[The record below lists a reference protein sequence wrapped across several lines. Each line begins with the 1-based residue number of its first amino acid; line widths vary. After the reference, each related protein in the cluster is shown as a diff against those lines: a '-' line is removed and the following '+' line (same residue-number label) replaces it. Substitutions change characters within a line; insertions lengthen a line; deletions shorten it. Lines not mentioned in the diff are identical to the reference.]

1 MKTALSLSTPEEW
14 ETAGRLRADFRE
26 VRIDLIRDE
35 DTALRLMKLC
45 NEYAKSVK
53 SAESSESA
61 TATLTAMPNASAATS
76 DRDAC
81 ADFDNTQPC
90 ERIPTIATIRSRKE
104 GGEFDGG
111 IGDWHLAIKPW
122 LNSACDYI
130 DVEEQFSPLAEEIH
144 SYGKKIIASV
154 HMNRMPGLSELS
166 NIEKRLRSYGDIVKI
181 VVAPG
186 SMSDAAD
193 FVKFTADAQKPI
205 ITSIM
210 GSEFAKVRIALM
222 IAGSALIYC
231 HAGRQASA
239 GQYHIADVQKII
251 EILNPV
257 NP

>member
-26 VRIDLIRDE
+26 VRIDLIRD
-35 DTALRLMKLC
+35 DGTALRLMNLC
-45 NEYAKSVK
+45 NEYAESVK
-53 SAESSESA
+53 SAA
-61 TATLTAMPNASAATS
+61 ASARSAV
-76 DRDAC
+76 
-81 ADFDNTQPC
+81 ADFEDTLPDGI
-90 ERIPTIATIRSRKE
+90 IPTIATIRSRKE
-104 GGEFDGG
+104 GGEFDGS

-130 DVEEQFSPLAEEIH
+130 DVEEQFSPLADEIR

-166 NIEKRLRSYGDIVKI
+166 DIEKRLRSYGDIVKI
-181 VVAPG
+181 VVAPN

-210 GSEFAKVRIALM
+210 GSRFAKVRIALM

-251 EILNPV
+251 EILGR
-257 NP
+257 

>member
-26 VRIDLIRDE
+26 VRIDLIRD
-35 DTALRLMKLC
+35 DATALQLLKLC
-45 NEYAKSVK
+45 NGDEGSVSEAASPVSS
-53 SAESSESA
+53 SASAPASRASESR
-61 TATLTAMPNASAATS
+61 SVG
-76 DRDAC
+76 
-81 ADFDNTQPC
+81 ADFDDTIQTD
-90 ERIPTIATIRSRKE
+90 RIPTIATTRSRKE
-104 GGEFDGG
+104 GGEFDGN

-130 DVEEQFSPLAEEIH
+130 DVEEQFSPLADEIH

-154 HMNRMPGLSELS
+154 HMNRMPDRDELLE
-166 NIEKRLRSYGDIVKI
+166 IEKRLRSYGDIVKI
-181 VVAPG
+181 VVAPQ

-193 FVKFTADAQKPI
+193 FVKFTAEAEKPI

-231 HAGRQASA
+231 HSGVKASA
-239 GQYHIADVQKII
+239 GQYHIADVQKIV
-251 EILNPV
+251 EILKG
-257 NP
+257 

>member
-26 VRIDLIRDE
+26 VRIDLIRD
-35 DTALRLMKLC
+35 DATALQLLKLC
-45 NEYAKSVK
+45 NGAEGSV
-53 SAESSESA
+53 S
-61 TATLTAMPNASAATS
+61 ASASSASTS
-76 DRDAC
+76 ASSVPASRSSSARSVS
-81 ADFDNTQPC
+81 ADFDDTIQTGI
-90 ERIPTIATIRSRKE
+90 IPTIATIRSRKE
-104 GGEFDGG
+104 GGEFDGN

-130 DVEEQFSPLAEEIH
+130 DVEEQFSPLADEIR

-166 NIEKRLRSYGDIVKI
+166 DIEKRLRSYGDIVKI
-181 VVAPG
+181 VVAPQ

-193 FVKFTADAQKPI
+193 FVKFTAEAQKPI

-231 HAGRQASA
+231 HSGVRASA

-251 EILNPV
+251 GILK
-257 NP
+257 

>member
-26 VRIDLIRDE
+26 VRIDLIKD
-35 DTALRLMKLC
+35 DATALQLLKLC
-45 NEYAKSVK
+45 SGADGHV
-53 SAESSESA
+53 
-61 TATLTAMPNASAATS
+61 SAAAS
-76 DRDAC
+76 PVSSSASHAPAYRSVG
-81 ADFDNTQPC
+81 ADFDDTVQN

-104 GGEFDGG
+104 GGEFDGN

-130 DVEEQFSPLAEEIH
+130 DVEEQFSPLADEIH

-154 HMNRMPGLSELS
+154 HMNRMPDRDELLE
-166 NIEKRLRSYGDIVKI
+166 IEKRLRSYGDIVKI
-181 VVAPG
+181 VVAPQ

-193 FVKFTADAQKPI
+193 FVKFTAEAKKPI

-231 HAGRQASA
+231 HSGVKASA

-251 EILNPV
+251 EILKG
-257 NP
+257 

>member
-26 VRIDLIRDE
+26 VRIDLIKD
-35 DTALRLMKLC
+35 DATALQLLKLC
-45 NEYAKSVK
+45 SGAEGYV
-53 SAESSESA
+53 SAAASPVSSSA
-61 TATLTAMPNASAATS
+61 SAPASAAPTS
-76 DRDAC
+76 HAPAYRSVG
-81 ADFDNTQPC
+81 ADFDDTIQND
-90 ERIPTIATIRSRKE
+90 RIPTIATIRSRKE
-104 GGEFDGG
+104 GGEFDGN

-130 DVEEQFSPLAEEIH
+130 DVEEQFSPLADEIH

-154 HMNRMPGLSELS
+154 HMNRMPDRAELLE
-166 NIEKRLRSYGDIVKI
+166 IEKRLRSYGDIVKI
-181 VVAPG
+181 VVAPQ

-193 FVKFTADAQKPI
+193 FVKFTAEAKKPI

-231 HAGRQASA
+231 HSGVKASA
-239 GQYHIADVQKII
+239 GQYHIADVQKIV
-251 EILNPV
+251 EILKG
-257 NP
+257 

>member
-26 VRIDLIRDE
+26 VRIDLIRD
-35 DTALRLMKLC
+35 DATALQLLKLC
-45 NEYAKSVK
+45 NGAEGSV
-53 SAESSESA
+53 SASTSASSVPASRSA
-61 TATLTAMPNASAATS
+61 SS
-76 DRDAC
+76 RSVS
-81 ADFDNTQPC
+81 ADFDDTIQTGI
-90 ERIPTIATIRSRKE
+90 IPTIATIRSRKE
-104 GGEFDGG
+104 GGEFDGN

-130 DVEEQFSPLAEEIH
+130 DVEEQFSPLADEIR

-166 NIEKRLRSYGDIVKI
+166 DIEKRLKSYGDIVKI

-193 FVKFTADAQKPI
+193 FVKFTAEAKKPI

-251 EILNPV
+251 GILK
-257 NP
+257 

>member
-1 MKTALSLSTPEEW
+1 MKTALSLSTPKEW

-26 VRIDLIRDE
+26 VRIDLIRD
-35 DTALRLMKLC
+35 DGTALRLMNLC
-45 NEYAKSVK
+45 NEYAESVK
-53 SAESSESA
+53 SAA
-61 TATLTAMPNASAATS
+61 ASARSAV
-76 DRDAC
+76 
-81 ADFDNTQPC
+81 ADFDDTQPC
-90 ERIPTIATIRSRKE
+90 DRIPTIATIRSRKE
-104 GGEFDGG
+104 GGEFDGS

-130 DVEEQFSPLAEEIH
+130 DVEEQFSPLADEIR

-166 NIEKRLRSYGDIVKI
+166 DIEKRLRSYGDIVKI
-181 VVAPG
+181 VVAPN

-193 FVKFTADAQKPI
+193 FVKFTADAKKPI

-251 EILNPV
+251 GILNSV

>member
-26 VRIDLIRDE
+26 VRIDLIKD
-35 DTALRLMKLC
+35 DATALQLLKLC
-45 NEYAKSVK
+45 SGADGHV
-53 SAESSESA
+53 
-61 TATLTAMPNASAATS
+61 SAATS
-76 DRDAC
+76 PVSSSASEPASHASESHSVG
-81 ADFDNTQPC
+81 ADFDDTIQND
-90 ERIPTIATIRSRKE
+90 RIPTIATIRSRKE
-104 GGEFDGG
+104 GGEFDGN

-130 DVEEQFSPLAEEIH
+130 DVEEQFSPLAEKIR

-154 HMNRMPGLSELS
+154 HMNRMPDRDELLE
-166 NIEKRLRSYGDIVKI
+166 IEKRLRSYGDIVKI
-181 VVAPG
+181 VVAPQ

-193 FVKFTADAQKPI
+193 FVKFTAEAEKPI

-231 HAGRQASA
+231 HSGVKASA

-251 EILNPV
+251 EILKG
-257 NP
+257 